1 METKNIKLTLLYE
14 NGYGKLWIN
23 KDYHVIDLESENPN
37 EFFENLAEAA
47 NILGE
52 EVEGDKSLIEDF
64 ISTYTAVYAIQSC
77 ELIHRHLMSWDPKMA
92 AIEQAAKDAG
102 INLSNPFELMKFVS
116 EIFSNL

>member
-1 METKNIKLTLLYE
+1 MKTKNIELTLLYE

-37 EFFENLAEAA
+37 EFFENLAKAA

-52 EVEGDKSLIEDF
+52 EVEGDESLIEDF
-64 ISTYTAVYAIQSC
+64 ISTHTAVYAIQSC
-77 ELIHRHLMSWDPKMA
+77 ELIHKHLMSWDPKMA

-102 INLSNPFELMKFVS
+102 INLSNPLELMKFVS